1 MVGDGLREVVAAR
14 IDLGFN
20 LLKEMEELDEL
31 SLLLLQELLAGSHG
45 GFSSD
50 GDFFEVIITSWNWM
64 IRILIKGIKQSRN
77 SIYGSNKVKGK
88 PKYLMMEVVVE
99 DDGGET
105 AFIGHLHGFETNELH
120 QRNG

>member
-31 SLLLLQELLAGSHG
+31 RLLLLQDLLAGSHG

-50 GDFFEVIITSWNWM
+50 GDFFVVIIMSWNWM

-77 SIYGSNKVKGK
+77 SINGSNRSKRKS
-88 PKYLMMEVVVE
+88 
-99 DDGGET
+99 
-105 AFIGHLHGFETNELH
+105 
-120 QRNG
+120 

>member
-31 SLLLLQELLAGSHG
+31 RLLHLQELLAGSHG

-50 GDFFEVIITSWNWM
+50 GDFFAVIIMSWNWM
-64 IRILIKGIKQSRN
+64 IRILIKGIKQTQKFNQWIKSSKR
-77 SIYGSNKVKGK
+77 K
-88 PKYLMMEVVVE
+88 
-99 DDGGET
+99 T
-105 AFIGHLHGFETNELH
+105 
-120 QRNG
+120 

>member
-20 LLKEMEELDEL
+20 LFKEMEELDEL

-50 GDFFEVIITSWNWM
+50 GDFFAVIIMSWNWM
-64 IRILIKGIKQSRN
+64 IRILIKGIKQTQKFNQWIKSSKR
-77 SIYGSNKVKGK
+77 K
-88 PKYLMMEVVVE
+88 
-99 DDGGET
+99 T
-105 AFIGHLHGFETNELH
+105 
-120 QRNG
+120 